1 MRIRSIILAIVVS
14 ALSWSP
20 CVLSAQEADSA
31 NVANVANDTTYLPMA
46 TGYDWIT
53 YRGKLDVTDP
63 GGTHSCNF
71 FMVNRIDSILYLN
84 LHAMGVE
91 VIRVVLTPDS
101 ITYVNKLTYQFY
113 QGTYEPFRKFFP
125 FPVDFQLVQ
134 AMVNGETEKLPH
146 GQGLSFEYSNFEP
159 VDSTSSFFTEFT
171 FKELNRLVEV
181 QGKIKMIRL
190 NVPGVTRIKIPES
203 FERIEP

>member
-1 MRIRSIILAIVVS
+1 MRIRSIILTIVVL
-14 ALSWSP
+14 ALSWMP
-20 CVLSAQEADSA
+20 HTLFAQEIDSVGVSADA
-31 NVANVANDTTYLPMA
+31 TYLPMA

-71 FMVNRIDSILYLN
+71 YMVNRIDSILYLN
-84 LHAMGVE
+84 FHAMGVE
-91 VIRVVLTPDS
+91 IIRVVLTPDS
-101 ITYVNKLTYQFY
+101 ITYVNKLTYQYY

-134 AMVNGETEKLPH
+134 AMVNGDTEKLPQ
-146 GQGLSFEYSNFEP
+146 GQGLSFEYSNFES
-159 VDSTSSFFTEFT
+159 VNDSSSFFTEFV
-171 FKELNRLVEV
+171 FKELNRLIEAR
-181 QGKIKMIRL
+181 GKIKVVRL
-190 NVPGVTRIKIPES
+190 DVPGATKIRIPES

>member
-1 MRIRSIILAIVVS
+1 MRIRSIILTIVVL
-14 ALSWSP
+14 ALSWMP
-20 CVLSAQEADSA
+20 HTLFAQEIDSVGVSADA
-31 NVANVANDTTYLPMA
+31 TYLPMA

-71 FMVNRIDSILYLN
+71 YMVNRIDSILYLN
-84 LHAMGVE
+84 FHAMGVE
-91 VIRVVLTPDS
+91 IIRVVLTPDS
-101 ITYVNKLTYQFY
+101 ITYVNKLTYQYY

-134 AMVNGETEKLPH
+134 AMVNGDTEKLPQ
-146 GQGLSFEYSNFEP
+146 GQGLSFEYSNYES
-159 VDSTSSFFTEFT
+159 VNDSSSFFTEFV
-171 FKELNRLVEV
+171 FKELNRLIEAR
-181 QGKIKMIRL
+181 GKIKVVRL
-190 NVPGVTRIKIPES
+190 DVPGATKIRIPES

>member
-1 MRIRSIILAIVVS
+1 MRIRINILTIVV
-14 ALSWSP
+14 
-20 CVLSAQEADSA
+20 CVLTLLPRTLSSQEVDSVNIA
-31 NVANVANDTTYLPMA
+31 TDTALLPMV

-71 FMVNRIDSILYLN
+71 YMVNRIDSILYLN

-101 ITYVNKLTYQFY
+101 ITYVNKLTYQYY

-125 FPVDFQLVQ
+125 FPVDFQLAQ
-134 AMVNGETEKLPH
+134 AMFNGDTEKLPK

-159 VDSTSSFFTEFT
+159 VDSTGSFFTEFT
-171 FKELNRLVEV
+171 FKELNRLVEA

-190 NVPGVTRIKIPES
+190 NVPGVTRIKIPET